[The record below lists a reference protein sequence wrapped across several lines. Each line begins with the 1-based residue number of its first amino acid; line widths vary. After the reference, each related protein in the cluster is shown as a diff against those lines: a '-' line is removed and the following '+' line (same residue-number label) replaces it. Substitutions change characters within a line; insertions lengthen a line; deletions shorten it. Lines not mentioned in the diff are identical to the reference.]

1 MAKIHAV
8 SLRSNGEYWQ
18 LDAVER
24 IDVTDIQP
32 NEPRVF
38 VTREVDVD
46 WVVEALEVHLNREDA
61 R

>member
-1 MAKIHAV
+1 MTKIHAI
-8 SLRSNGEYWQ
+8 SLRNNGDAWQ

-32 NEPRVF
+32 NEPRVL

-46 WVVEALEVHLNREDA
+46 WVVEAIEAHLNREGG

>member
-1 MAKIHAV
+1 MTKIHAI
-8 SLRSNGEYWQ
+8 SLRNNGDAWQ

-32 NEPRVF
+32 NEPRVL

-46 WVVEALEVHLNREDA
+46 WVVEALESHFNREDA